1 MLPVGTELI
10 DPNEFLVL
18 ESIKTRTGKL
28 QNIENWLSKSAPLFF
43 HERVKF
49 GRGERLTNRHRAGV
63 RNLRPA

>member
-43 HERVKF
+43 
-49 GRGERLTNRHRAGV
+49 TNE
-63 RNLRPA
+63 